1 MKRRCA
7 NCGEALAPN
16 ANFCRACGTPY
27 TAPATP
33 APEKAGVTQPTDPDP
48 APESVS
54 RRGRVAIV
62 LSAVILVI
70 GAGVAVAILLGS
82 GGGSST
88 TTVVQRTATR
98 VPEKTDEHGETTGA
112 VGSVEPGL
120 YVQAGSFQT
129 PVHAEAERLRL
140 AARGIEVEVVPSDLA
155 EELYPGFRVLLGGPI
170 RSGADEATL
179 LRGLRRNGVPSAYA
193 RELTPAVD
201 AGGATA
207 ASGSWNGR
215 LERTSSEDPELNGPL
230 TATLTLNADGTA
242 GSLDLA
248 EIGCRADLSLASEA
262 NRVLAYEQ
270 EPACAGASTV
280 RMRPLGDELM
290 LTLPSP
296 NTNAFSLG
304 TLSRE

>member
-1 MKRRCA
+1 MKRHCT

-16 ANFCRACGTPY
+16 ANFCRACGAQY
-27 TAPATP
+27 AAPATP
-33 APEKAGVTQPTDPDP
+33 APAKAQVAQPTEPNR
-48 APESVS
+48 ATESTP

-88 TTVVQRTATR
+88 TTVVQGSGGHGSK
-98 VPEKTDEHGETTGA
+98 KTDEPEETNGA
-112 VGSVEPGL
+112 SGPIEPGL

-129 PVHAEAERLRL
+129 LVHAEAERQRL
-140 AARGIEVEVVPSDLA
+140 AAQGIDVEVVPSDLA
-155 EELYPGFRVLLGGPI
+155 QEFYPGFRVLLGGPI
-170 RSGADEATL
+170 RSQGAEAAL
-179 LRGLRRNGVPSAYA
+179 LRGLRRNGVPSAFA
-193 RELTPAVD
+193 RELTPATD
-201 AGGATA
+201 AGGAPA
-207 ASGSWNGR
+207 AAGSWSGQ
-215 LERTSSEDPELNGPL
+215 LERTSSEDPKLNGAL
-230 TATLTLNADGTA
+230 AATLTLNADGTA

-248 EIGCRADLSLASEA
+248 GIGCRASLSLISEA
-262 NRVLAYEQ
+262 SHVLDYKQ
-270 EPACAGASTV
+270 EPTCAGAATV

-304 TLSRE
+304 TLNRD